1 VLAISTDFTPTL
13 AHWAKELNAT
23 YPLLSDH
30 DRKLSET
37 YGVLIPAMGIANR
50 ATFVIDLDGKI
61 AEIVEGNAALDPS
74 GAETACSRLK
84 KH

>member
-1 VLAISTDFTPTL
+1 
-13 AHWAKELNAT
+13 
-23 YPLLSDH
+23 LLSDH

-50 ATFVIDLDGKI
+50 ATFVVDLDGKI
-61 AEIVEGNAALDPS
+61 AEIVEGSAAIDPS

-84 KH
+84 KKS